1 MTQKVNFFS
10 RFYHNDEWFRK
21 HSVKRIFDYNHVY
34 KLDKFTGDHPIYMN
48 EIIKNKNWDFKYDP
62 SKSNMSMKDKVLN
75 KIEQIINYRFLEYR
89 NYKLKKI

>member
-1 MTQKVNFFS
+1 MK
-10 RFYHNDEWFRK
+10 
-21 HSVKRIFDYNHVY
+21 
-34 KLDKFTGDHPIYMN
+34 

-75 KIEQIINYRFLEYR
+75 KIEQITCCRFLEYR